1 MSQEFDNNILHLGK
15 QKGFYPYEYVSD
27 FEKFTEELPSKEK
40 FYSSLTGK
48 KINDNEY
55 KYVLNF
61 WNQFEMKTMKDYH
74 DMYLK
79 WDILLLADVFE
90 KFRNNSWKNYGL
102 CPSHYLTTLALSWDA
117 ILKGIRGGVSYIS
130 NRYSKTNSKYLKFYD
145 PEQQSKHVI
154 YLDTNI
160 SYGYALSKFLPTS
173 GFKWI
178 DPKKFDLNKYTSN
191 SSKGCVSKLIL
202 NILKSYK
209 NHTMIIYLLTPDKIQ
224 IKRNTVRLS
233 IKDYW
238 SL

>member
-1 MSQEFDNNILHLGK
+1 M
-15 QKGFYPYEYVSD
+15 SD
-27 FEKFTEELPSKEK
+27 FEKFKEELPSKEK
-40 FYSSLTGK
+40 FYSSLIGK

-61 WNQFEMKTMKDYH
+61 WKQFEMKTMKDYH

-79 WDILLLADVFE
+79 WDVLLLADVFE

-102 CPSHYLTTLALSWDA
+102 CPSHYLTTPALSWDA

-160 SYGYALSKFLPTS
+160 LYGYALSKFLPTS

-191 SSKGCVSKLIL
+191 RSKGCVSKLIL